1 MTRRRMGILAIALR
15 SLRQHRLSTVV
26 TVASVALA
34 TGLVMAVFAIEDQSR
49 RAFTTVDAGGFDAV
63 LGARGSPIQ
72 LVLNAVYHLDSSP
85 GNLPYA
91 LYLAIAA
98 DPRVAEAVPYALGDN
113 YYGYRIVGTTA
124 GLFIGMAGIDG
135 DGGSEGGA
143 RPEGDAGATRL
154 APAQVGQP
162 SPRYPLSAGR
172 LFDPGRMEA
181 VIGSEVAR
189 RAGLGL
195 GDVFNPYHGLIFDP
209 ASRHDEQYVVVG
221 IMKPTNSPVDRV
233 IWIPLEGI
241 YRMSGHVLRGTGEE
255 YEAQAGLEI
264 PDEHKEVSAVML
276 RLRTPQAG
284 FALEQTIN
292 RQGRVATLAWPIGT
306 VMADLFER
314 FGWLTRVL
322 ELVAYLV
329 MVVAAASILAS
340 IAHSLDER
348 RREFAIL
355 RAIGAR
361 RRTVLGVILF
371 EAGGLAAMGALLGY
385 LVYVAILVAVQ
396 QVVRDQTGVVLEIAR
411 RQAVLVQAPLSMIV
425 LGLAAGLVPAVRAYA
440 TDVAS
445 NLVRRT

>member
-1 MTRRRMGILAIALR
+1 MSIAAIAWR
-15 SLRQHRLSTVV
+15 SLRQHRLSTLV
-26 TVASVALA
+26 TVVSVALG

-49 RAFTTVDAGGFDAV
+49 RAFTAGDVGGFDAV
-63 LGARGSPIQ
+63 LGARGSPMQ
-72 LVLNAVYHLDSSP
+72 LVLNAVFHLDASP
-85 GNLPYA
+85 GNLPYT
-91 LYLAIAA
+91 LYQAIAS

-113 YYGYRIVGTTA
+113 YHGYRIVGTTA
-124 GLFIGMAGIDG
+124 GLFT
-135 DGGSEGGA
+135 GG
-143 RPEGDAGATRL
+143 
-154 APAQVGQP
+154 
-162 SPRYPLSAGR
+162 PRYPLSAGR
-172 LFDPGRMEA
+172 LFDPDRMEA

-189 RAGLGL
+189 KVGFEL
-195 GDVFNPYHGLIFDP
+195 GDVFHPYHGLIFDP
-209 ASRHDEQYVVVG
+209 AARHDEEYVVVG
-221 IMKPTNSPVDRV
+221 VMKPTNSPVDRV

-241 YRMSGHVLRGTGEE
+241 LRMSGHVLRGAGQQ
-255 YEAQAGLEI
+255 YEAQAGQEI
-264 PDEHKEVSAVML
+264 PDGHKEVSAVML

-306 VMADLFER
+306 IMADLFER

-355 RAIGAR
+355 RSLGAR
-361 RRTVLGVILF
+361 RRTVLGVILL
-371 EAGGLAAMGALLGY
+371 EAGSLAAMGAVLGY
-385 LVYVAILVAVQ
+385 LVYAAILLSVQ

-411 RQAVLVQAPLSMIV
+411 WQAVLVTAPLMMIA

-445 NLVRRT
+445 NLVQRT